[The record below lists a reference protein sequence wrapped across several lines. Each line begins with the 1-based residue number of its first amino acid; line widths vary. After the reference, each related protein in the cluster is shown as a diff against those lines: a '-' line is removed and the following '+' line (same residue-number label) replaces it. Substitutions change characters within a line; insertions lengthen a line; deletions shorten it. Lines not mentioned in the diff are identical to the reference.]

1 MATSSLF
8 FFFSVCVE
16 KVHLGRKG
24 GRQTATLGV
33 LRAPPPRW
41 GARHYC
47 AAVEAWVVCVRWLP
61 HLSLWQLFGEAGRV
75 QAAAQT
81 PSPGIPHHNVR

>member
-33 LRAPPPRW
+33 LRAPPPP
-41 GARHYC
+41 
-47 AAVEAWVVCVRWLP
+47 V
-61 HLSLWQLFGEAGRV
+61 GEPGTT
-75 QAAAQT
+75 AQ
-81 PSPGIPHHNVR
+81 P